1 MPLSIRRR
9 YARRDGLVA
18 VRNSCRFSG
27 AASELGKRVSRP
39 NFEGYWACRGSI
51 HGTQCLPSQS
61 NVTLLWIHGGAYI
74 SGSAL
79 AALVPLLRIA
89 ELAAE
94 QNLSINIFTLEYSL
108 APEAKFPTQL
118 TEVTA
123 AYKYL
128 VEEEK
133 IDPDSIFL
141 LGESAGGHLALSLAY
156 NLLQQGLPRPG
167 KVGLLYP
174 WVNLENSGTSF
185 EMNKYKDCLDK
196 GDLDQCAEG
205 LVGGDG
211 RSKFADFMNF
221 ASSPP
226 RQALRW
232 SQVLPSTWVIIGGND
247 VFVSDVCKFVDEARK
262 DGVPLDFHMEPR
274 MPHGWLGWY
283 DALAEKRYLQL
294 SPADDASC
302 VMPGS
307 ELIAEVLCAHG
318 QGRAPATARSS
329 CRHSPVRLSTC
340 LSCLRDSALDAAGN
354 GLPGKT
360 SSWGGTPQTCAS
372 SAGAQSE
379 RPSPALS
386 LPPPVGRL
394 R

>member
-1 MPLSIRRR
+1 MALTSSKDTSLLLTIVSALRLAITLPGIVVLCFARRLRKSSDYSLKNDILLAVIRSLGWMPLSIRRR
-9 YARRDGLVA
+9 RAKRDDLAA
-18 VRNSCRFSG
+18 VRNSFRFSK
-27 AASELGKRVSRP
+27 ADPELGKKVSRP
-39 NFEGYWACRGSI
+39 NFEGYWVCRGSI
-51 HGTQCLPSQS
+51 NGTQGCLSQS
-61 NVTLLWIHGGAYI
+61 KVTLLWIHGGAYI
-74 SGSAL
+74 TGSAL

-118 TEVTA
+118 NEATA

-128 VEEEK
+128 IEEEK
-133 IDPDSIFL
+133 IDPNSVFI

-174 WVNLENSGTSF
+174 WANLENSGTSF
-185 EMNKYKDCLDK
+185 ETNKYKDCLDK
-196 GDLDQCAEG
+196 GDLVRCADW
-205 LVGGDG
+205 LIGGDG

-226 RQALRW
+226 RKGLRW

-247 VFVSDVCKFVDEARK
+247 VLVSDVCKFVDEARK
-262 DGVPLDFHMEPR
+262 DGVSLEFHIEPR

-283 DALAEKRYLQL
+283 DALAEKQFLQL
-294 SPADDASC
+294 SPADDASS

-307 ELIAEVLCAHG
+307 ELIAKVICDHG
-318 QGRAPATARSS
+318 YVYGGRE
-329 CRHSPVRLSTC
+329 L
-340 LSCLRDSALDAAGN
+340 
-354 GLPGKT
+354 
-360 SSWGGTPQTCAS
+360 
-372 SAGAQSE
+372 
-379 RPSPALS
+379 
-386 LPPPVGRL
+386 
-394 R
+394 